1 MTELL
6 LSPPPLGGS
15 QEKDLSDAALWFG
28 TSGPKDARIIII
40 GEAWGYEEN
49 QTKTPFTGTS
59 GGELTR
65 ILAEAG
71 IDRAECLL
79 TNVAALKPLNNELWR
94 EFDGTEAVRGL
105 YPNQTIL
112 SELQRLYQQ
121 IRAFPRTLIIA
132 TGNYPLWAL
141 SNCCGASPEPGSSK
155 IRPDGKP
162 AYTPS
167 GIMQWRGSMIHTEE
181 SICGTKIPLL
191 PIIHPAA
198 IMRQWDLRYITVH
211 DLRAR
216 VPMALAENWVNATP
230 PVFLAP
236 PDYNQ
241 CISRLDHW
249 LRILDAGTTLRLS
262 GDIETYRGLITCIG
276 FADSSNFAMTIP
288 FVRKVSSADHLLD
301 SYWSIEQEVQI
312 ILRLQRLLTHPN
324 LDLEGQNFLYD
335 VQYINFWWGVLPYAN
350 FDTMYAWHVCFP
362 GTPKALDYLS
372 SLFCRYH
379 RYWKEDHK
387 EWDLAHGDVGTL
399 LRYNAEDCVRTFEC
413 GTTIRSLVV
422 SFGLAD
428 QWEWMKRKRDLAL
441 RMMLRGV
448 RVNQTLRDHL
458 GYQLMEVH
466 TNLANDLLAIIPQKW
481 AGDPGKSAKTKEP
494 VLWFSS
500 SKQLKWIFGKFLG
513 IKIPTHRKT
522 KNETLGKE
530 ALNELREKHPIWRPL
545 FNLLGDIRSVGVF
558 LTHFIR
564 ATLDP
569 DGRMRCSFNPA
580 GTETFRWSSS
590 KNAFGRGS
598 NLQNLPKGDED

>member
-1 MTELL
+1 M
-6 LSPPPLGGS
+6 LSPTSLED
-15 QEKDLSDAALWFG
+15 QLWFG
-28 TSGPKDARIIII
+28 TSGPRDAKIIII

-71 IDRAECLL
+71 VDRASCLL
-79 TNVAALKPLNNELWR
+79 TNVFAAKPEANEFWR
-94 EFDGTEAVRGL
+94 EFTGEDNTRGL
-105 YPNQTIL
+105 YPNPHVL
-112 SELQRLYQQ
+112 SELQRLYEQ
-121 IRAFPRTLIIA
+121 IRRSPRSLIIA
-132 TGNYPLWAL
+132 CGNYALWAV
-141 SNCCGASPEPGSSK
+141 SNCCGSHTEPGSAK
-155 IRPDGKP
+155 IRPDKKP
-162 AYTPS
+162 AYVPD
-167 GIMQWRGSMIHTEE
+167 GIMLWRGSMIHTETE
-181 SICGTKIPLL
+181 IVGAKIPLL

-216 VPMALAENWVNATP
+216 VPMALAGNWTNANP
-230 PVFLAP
+230 PIFLAP
-236 PDYNQ
+236 PSYEQ

-249 LRILDAGTTLRLS
+249 LRQCAAGSFRLA
-262 GDIETYRGLITCIG
+262 GDIETYRGVITCIG
-276 FADSSNFAMTIP
+276 FADSPSFAMTIP
-288 FVRKVSSADHLLD
+288 FVKKVSLPTHLLD
-301 SYWSIEQEVQI
+301 SYWSIEQEAQI
-312 ILRLQRLLTHPN
+312 VLRLRKLLTHPN

-335 VQYINFWWGVLPYAN
+335 VQYIHHHWGVIPYAN

-413 GTTIRSLVV
+413 GTTIRALISQ
-422 SFGLAD
+422 FGLTE
-428 QWEWMKRKRDLAL
+428 QWEWMKKKRDLAL

-448 RVNQTLRDHL
+448 RINEKLRDRL
-458 GYQLMEVH
+458 GYELMEVQS
-466 TNLANDLLAIIPQKW
+466 NLGTDLLKIIPQSW

-500 SKQLKWIFGKFLG
+500 SKQLKWVFGEMLG
-513 IKIPTHRKT
+513 IKIPTNRKT
-522 KNETLGKE
+522 KNESLGKE
-530 ALNELREKHPIWRPL
+530 ALNELREKYPIWRPL

-564 ATLDP
+564 APLDP
-569 DGRMRCSFNPA
+569 DRRMRCSFNPA